1 MWDASCGWCGMGA
14 LILGIAAAVIW
25 VLLSGLVGKFAE
37 KKGHDGDLWFWFSLL
52 CSPAI
57 GYFFVA
63 ILPSSTGLIRTSKFL
78 RHKAGATHH

>member
-1 MWDASCGWCGMGA
+1 MGA
-14 LILGIAAAVIW
+14 LGLGVAAAVIW
-25 VLLSGLVGKFAE
+25 VLLSGVVGKFAE

-63 ILPSSTGLIRTSKFL
+63 ILPSSTELARTTEFL
-78 RHKAGATHH
+78 RHKAGASRH

>member
-1 MWDASCGWCGMGA
+1 MG
-14 LILGIAAAVIW
+14 ILVLAVAAALIW
-25 VLLSGLVGKFAE
+25 VLLSGFVGKFAE

-63 ILPSSTGLIRTSKFL
+63 ILPSARELTKG
-78 RHKAGATHH
+78 RHISHPHVWG